1 MTVDFTNSCSD
12 VMAEISARAGSAAN
26 GGSWVDPHNKG
37 HYSILATEGNLIKIQ
52 RYTARYKYKDII
64 TFSLAENGTGCKV
77 NACSVSQGNSN
88 NDGGTNMCNMGDLF
102 CNSSV
107 KNTENGAACKDVKYN
122 LQYTVPYLNCGRY
135 DGGGQYL
142 QHNCQDFT
150 QACLKNS
157 ALEALPAAAPKLEQV
172 VLGKPPEW
180 PDNSFNLFSTCP
192 NSQARAHTMAEMTV
206 DFTNSCSD
214 VMAEISARAGSA
226 ANGGS
231 WVDPH
236 NKGHYS
242 ILATEGN
249 LIKIQRYTARYKY
262 KDIITFSLAENGTG
276 CKVNACSVSQGNS
289 NNDGGTNMCN
299 MGDLFCNSSVK
310 NTENGAACKDVKY
323 NLQYTVPY
331 LNCGRYDGGG
341 QYLQH
346 NCQDFTQACLKNS
359 ALESPQKVLRYI

>member
-1 MTVDFTNSCSD
+1 M
-12 VMAEISARAGSAAN
+12 
-26 GGSWVDPHNKG
+26 
-37 HYSILATEGNLIKIQ
+37 
-52 RYTARYKYKDII
+52 
-64 TFSLAENGTGCKV
+64 
-77 NACSVSQGNSN
+77 
-88 NDGGTNMCNMGDLF
+88 
-102 CNSSV
+102 
-107 KNTENGAACKDVKYN
+107 
-122 LQYTVPYLNCGRY
+122 
-135 DGGGQYL
+135 GQYL

-150 QACLKNS
+150 TTCLKNS

-214 VMAEISARAGSA
+214 VMAEIKARAGSA
-226 ANGGS
+226 ADGGS

-242 ILATEGN
+242 VLATEGN
-249 LIKIQRYTARYKY
+249 LIKIQRYTQRYKY
-262 KDIITFSLAENGTG
+262 KDIITFSLAENGT
-276 CKVNACSVSQGNS
+276 
-289 NNDGGTNMCN
+289 
-299 MGDLFCNSSVK
+299 
-310 NTENGAACKDVKY
+310 ACKDVKY

-359 ALESPQKVLRYI
+359 ALESPQKVLRYVFN

>member
-1 MTVDFTNSCSD
+1 MVLSTLIVG
-12 VMAEISARAGSAAN
+12 A
-26 GGSWVDPHNKG
+26 
-37 HYSILATEGNLIKIQ
+37 LAL
-52 RYTARYKYKDII
+52 ASP
-64 TFSLAENGTGCKV
+64 SLAHLDEDDYR
-77 NACSVSQGNSN
+77 VSE
-88 NDGGTNMCNMGDLF
+88 D
-102 CNSSV
+102 
-107 KNTENGAACKDVKYN
+107 
-122 LQYTVPYLNCGRY
+122 
-135 DGGGQYL
+135 
-142 QHNCQDFT
+142 
-150 QACLKNS
+150 
-157 ALEALPAAAPKLEQV
+157 PKLEQV

-180 PDNSFNLFSTCP
+180 PDNSFNLFSTCA

-226 ANGGS
+226 ANGGT

-242 ILATEGN
+242 VLATEGN
-249 LIKIQRYTARYKY
+249 LIKVQRYTARYKY
-262 KDIITFSLAENGTG
+262 KDLITFSLAENGTG

>member
-1 MTVDFTNSCSD
+1 
-12 VMAEISARAGSAAN
+12 
-26 GGSWVDPHNKG
+26 
-37 HYSILATEGNLIKIQ
+37 
-52 RYTARYKYKDII
+52 
-64 TFSLAENGTGCKV
+64 
-77 NACSVSQGNSN
+77 
-88 NDGGTNMCNMGDLF
+88 MGDLF

-107 KNTENGAACKDVKYN
+107 ENTENGAACKDVKYN

-226 ANGGS
+226 ANGGT

-242 ILATEGN
+242 VLATEGN
-249 LIKIQRYTARYKY
+249 LIKVQRYTARYKY
-262 KDIITFSLAENGTG
+262 
-276 CKVNACSVSQGNS
+276 
-289 NNDGGTNMCN
+289 
-299 MGDLFCNSSVK
+299 
-310 NTENGAACKDVKY
+310 KDVKY